1 MNRFVWMVFCFVHT
15 IIVSGQNQKGISD
28 TIFQIPEVLFSVNRI
43 DNFSTGNKVQ
53 RIDSALLSSYSTT
66 NLGQALS
73 ACTGIQINSYGT
85 GLSSVSL
92 RGTGSSHT
100 AVIWNGLNIQDVLN
114 GGVDFSLIPTGFFD
128 NIKVQYGG
136 NGALFGSG
144 CIGGAIHLNN
154 TLDFNRGVNA
164 SFRTAYGSY
173 GHFYEG
179 LNLSYSNKLFSGY
192 IKAYY
197 NKAKNDYKFRNTE
210 EFETPTQ
217 TLHHADYSEYGVLA
231 GAAVKIN
238 DRNIFET
245 SFWYLNNDKNVG
257 QTMVASNLSNNQ
269 NQSYRTSTTWKYRL
283 NSLNINIRSGFV
295 DNVLFYNP
303 FNSNLPNSKHQSLS
317 LVNEAELT
325 FKPNDNHLVNLGF
338 NYTFEKGISTN
349 LSNNA
354 HRNRI
359 SMFSSYRFSS
369 NNTKWVIV
377 TSFREESMNKMVT
390 PLTFT
395 FGIERQI
402 TPLLRVKGKVSKNY
416 RIPTLNDLNWNFDGF
431 ARGNPDLKSESGFG
445 QDLGIVFNK
454 QFQTFTLGYECSGY
468 SNIVNGWIL
477 WHPNADNIW
486 TPDNVS
492 KVWARGIE
500 QDLSFKFT
508 FSRLTIKPSASYSY
522 TRSTKIVAD
531 IPDDDAFHKQLIYI
545 PIHKAGF
552 KMFMEYDGFSF
563 YYGQN
568 FMGNRYTLVNNSK
581 YVNAFSVGDISLSKV
596 ITIRNQQV
604 NFTFLMNNVWNT
616 VYQVMQYYPMPF
628 RNYQISIQLNFK

>member
-1 MNRFVWMVFCFVHT
+1 MNRFVWLVVCFVHT

-66 NLGQALS
+66 NLSQALS

-85 GLSSVSL
+85 GLSSASL

-100 AVIWNGLNIQDVLN
+100 AVIWNGLNIQDILN

-154 TLDFNRGVNA
+154 SLDFNKGFNT

-179 LNLSYSNKLFSGY
+179 LNLSYSNKLFLGFV
-192 IKAYY
+192 KTYY
-197 NKAKNDYKFRNTE
+197 NKAQNDYKFRNTE
-210 EFETPTQ
+210 EFGTPIQ
-217 TLHHADYSEYGVLA
+217 TLHNADYKEFGILA

-238 DRNIFET
+238 DRNRFET
-245 SFWYLNNDKNVG
+245 SFWYLNNDKNIG

-269 NQSYRTSTTWKYRL
+269 NKSYRTSSAWKYRH
-283 NSLNINIRSGFV
+283 NSININIRSGFV
-295 DNVLFYNP
+295 NNIFYYNP
-303 FNSNLPNSKHQSLS
+303 INSNLSNSKHRSLS
-317 LVNEAELT
+317 LVNESELI
-325 FKPNDNHLVNLGF
+325 FKPNENHLVNLGL
-338 NYTFEKGISTN
+338 NYTFEKAISTD
-349 LSNNA
+349 LNNNPD
-354 HRNRI
+354 RNRYSI
-359 SMFSSYRFSS
+359 FSSYRFIS
-369 NNTKWVIV
+369 NNSKWNVV
-377 TSFREESMNKMVT
+377 TSFREELLNKLV

-395 FGIERQI
+395 FGMERQI
-402 TPLLRVKGKVSKNY
+402 THVLRVKGKVSRNY
-416 RIPTLNDLNWNFDGF
+416 RIPTLNDLYWNFDGF
-431 ARGNPDLKSESGFG
+431 AKGNADLKSESGIG
-445 QDLGIVFNK
+445 QDLGIVFTK
-454 QFQTFTLGYECSGY
+454 QFQTFTLGYECSGF

-477 WHPNADNIW
+477 WHPNGDNIW

-500 QDLSFKFT
+500 QDLSFQFT
-508 FSRLTIKPSASYSY
+508 FDQVTIKPSASYSY
-522 TRSTKIVAD
+522 TRSTKIIAD
-531 IPDDDAFHKQLIYI
+531 MPGDDGFHKQLIYV

-552 KMFMEYDGFSF
+552 KVLLEYDGFYF

-568 FMGNRYTLVNNSK
+568 YMGRRYTLVNNSK
-581 YVNAFSVGDISLSKV
+581 YIAAFSVGDISLSKV

-604 NFTFLMNNVWNT
+604 NFTLLVNNLWNT
-616 VYQVMQYYPMPF
+616 VYQVMQYYPTPH
-628 RNYQISIQLNFK
+628 RNYQVSIQLNFK